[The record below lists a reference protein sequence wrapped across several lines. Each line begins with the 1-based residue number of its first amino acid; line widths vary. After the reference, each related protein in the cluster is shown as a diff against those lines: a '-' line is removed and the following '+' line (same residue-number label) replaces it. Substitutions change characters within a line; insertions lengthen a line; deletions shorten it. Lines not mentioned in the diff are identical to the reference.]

1 MFDDDDRPRFDSAA
15 LPAAGWGAR
24 MRFCVR
30 RRPAELAA
38 FGGLFAGG
46 GGAVLIVLASGFW
59 SAGNEVVFIAFVAI
73 AFATLLTA
81 IMLLFV
87 TRERVAM
94 GNDFAAALAAAT
106 AHERPHL
113 LVAIENRL
121 SSRLWSAPMTTFE
134 LVLAFEEVREQHGDR
149 ARRKRL
155 VDQHGRIKQERLVG
169 QLAGVASDKDRA
181 GQGAF

>member
-1 MFDDDDRPRFDSAA
+1 MFDDNDRPRFDSAA

-73 AFATLLTA
+73 AFATLLTG

-87 TRERVAM
+87 TRERAAT
-94 GNDFAAALAAAT
+94 GNDLAAALAAAT
-106 AHERPHL
+106 THERPHL
-113 LVAIENRL
+113 LATIENRL

-134 LVLAFEEVREQHGDR
+134 LVLAFEEVRAQHGDR

-155 VDQHGRIKQERLVG
+155 VERHGRIEQERFLS
-169 QLAGVASDKDRA
+169 QLTGIAGHEDRA
-181 GQGAF
+181 GQGAL